1 MKPQESVVRL
11 FQRPFEQPPWLVVC
25 DDGEKY
31 ELRKTFFG
39 KEKIVT
45 V

>member
-1 MKPQESVVRL
+1 MKPQESVARL
-11 FQRPFEQPPWLVVC
+11 FQRPFKQLRWLVVG